1 MPHIGTGVIR
11 LTDLFLENKYMASKI
26 VYHGT
31 LSEEAPHEH
40 GYPFH
45 AGTSRAANER
55 LDDEIQNGVD
65 WGEATRGVA
74 SIHAYEVSDTAPTSR
89 RVWQDPMFGEDENK
103 FVPEHKE
110 NRIYPY
116 KNDREDRGSTSYVIP
131 SNFVGKHVKHLGVQF
146 QQLVNPYDGRDEAVY
161 NAMSTMSGG
170 KYKP

>member
-1 MPHIGTGVIR
+1 
-11 LTDLFLENKYMASKI
+11 MAPKI

-45 AGTSRAANER
+45 AGTLASADER
-55 LDDEIQNGVD
+55 LADEIQNGD
-65 WGEATRGVA
+65 GPYQTGVA
-74 SIHAYEVSDTAPTSR
+74 SIHAYEVDDATPTSR
-89 RVWQDPMFGEDENK
+89 HVWGDPLFRKTGRDYDAHRA
-103 FVPEHKE
+103 VPEHKE

-116 KNDREDRGSTSYVIP
+116 KNAHEDSGSTSYVIP

-146 QQLVNPYDGRDEAVY
+146 QRIVNPYDGRAEAVY

-170 KYKP
+170 RYNH